1 METIQI
7 ISIVIVV
14 LFFTCLALV
23 ACLMYPCFAVEW
35 ARGRYNR
42 VLEKQD
48 NDFRKRTEYKP
59 PEISVTNL

>member
-14 LFFTCLALV
+14 LIFTCLVLA

-35 ARGRYNR
+35 ARSRYNR

>member
-7 ISIVIVV
+7 ISIVIVA
-14 LFFTCLALV
+14 LFFTCLGLV
-23 ACLMYPCFAVEW
+23 ACFMYPCCAFEW
-35 ARGRYNR
+35 ARGRYNK

-59 PEISVTNL
+59 PELPVANL

>member
-14 LFFTCLALV
+14 LFFTCLVLA

-35 ARGRYNR
+35 ARGRYNK

-59 PEISVTNL
+59 PELPVANL